1 LFKWDILS
9 KKSWLWIRKL
19 RDTFVSK
26 VKSCLKLD
34 KLWLNLS
41 SFFFLIM
48 TFMLMR
54 TDFFFLYYLKF
65 SVFKSFS
72 QRMWIW
78 TVIMKIKKPWIK
90 INSFSIFML
99 TQQLIRFAFIIRNC
113 FFNKRNFLSLL
124 FFVFI
129 FKIWFAEKI
138 QVIWIIKIFVWLKLM
153 NWMVTS
159 S

>member
-1 LFKWDILS
+1 MFKWDILS

-65 SVFKSFS
+65 SVLKSFS

-90 INSFSIFML
+90 VNSFSIFML

>member
-1 LFKWDILS
+1 MFKWDILS

-26 VKSCLKLD
+26 VKSCLKLH

-65 SVFKSFS
+65 SVLKSFS
-72 QRMWIW
+72 QRMGIW
-78 TVIMKIKKPWIK
+78 TVIIKIKKPWIK
-90 INSFSIFML
+90 VNSFSIFML

-113 FFNKRNFLSLL
+113 FFNERNFLSLL

>member
-1 LFKWDILS
+1 MFKWDILS
-9 KKSWLWIRKL
+9 KKSWLWIWKL

-65 SVFKSFS
+65 SVLKSFS

-90 INSFSIFML
+90 VNSFSIFML